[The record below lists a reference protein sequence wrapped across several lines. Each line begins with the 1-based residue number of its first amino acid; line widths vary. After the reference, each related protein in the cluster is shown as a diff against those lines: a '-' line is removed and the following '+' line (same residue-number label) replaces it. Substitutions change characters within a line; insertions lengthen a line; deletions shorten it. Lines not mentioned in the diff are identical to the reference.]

1 MDFLNSQ
8 SWLTVA
14 QKRIPLGAQTFSKSI
29 TQFPPEISPLFCSHG
44 KDGRIWDIDGNCFVD
59 LISGLASVTLGYA
72 NNDVNE
78 AVIKQLSKGVTFS
91 LSTKLELEVADL
103 ISSLV
108 PSAEMVRFA
117 KNGSDVTSA
126 AIRLSRAFTRK
137 EIVLS
142 SGYHGWHDWYVGTT
156 SMNLGV
162 PTSVQ
167 GLTDTF
173 QFNSIESFENAIER
187 HRNQIAAVIVEP
199 IAAKIPDNDFIQHLR
214 IRTLELGIVLIFD
227 EIVTG
232 FRVAPGG
239 AQELLNV
246 TPDLTCLGKG
256 IANGF
261 PLSALVGK
269 KELMQLLSKVFFSGT
284 FGGETLSLAAA
295 KVVLNKVK
303 NGSTKE
309 LASTGRKIREKVE
322 GIFENDNFR
331 LAQFSGHDSWLFLL
345 WNVEDTA
352 ELQSLK
358 TLFMQEM
365 ISNGVLILSSHNV
378 MTSHNNQDIE
388 MVESAYK
395 NTVNKILEAFH
406 SKKYEQFLRS
416 PVIKPLFSVR
426 GN

>member
-1 MDFLNSQ
+1 
-8 SWLTVA
+8 
-14 QKRIPLGAQTFSKSI
+14 
-29 TQFPPEISPLFCSHG
+29 
-44 KDGRIWDIDGNCFVD
+44 
-59 LISGLASVTLGYA
+59 
-72 NNDVNE
+72 
-78 AVIKQLSKGVTFS
+78 
-91 LSTKLELEVADL
+91 
-103 ISSLV
+103 
-108 PSAEMVRFA
+108 
-117 KNGSDVTSA
+117 
-126 AIRLSRAFTRK
+126 
-137 EIVLS
+137 
-142 SGYHGWHDWYVGTT
+142 
-156 SMNLGV
+156 MNLGV
-162 PTSVQ
+162 PTRVKE
-167 GLTDTF
+167 LTDTF

-187 HRNQIAAVIVEP
+187 NRNQIAAVIVEP
-199 IAAKIPDNDFIQHLR
+199 IGAKIPDNDFIQHLR

-295 KVVLNKVK
+295 KVVLSKVK

-322 GIFENDNFR
+322 GIFENNNFH
-331 LAQFSGHDSWLFLL
+331 LAQFSGHDSWLFFL
-345 WNVEDTA
+345 WNVEDA
-352 ELQSLK
+352 VELQSLK

-378 MTSHNNQDIE
+378 MTSHNNQDIGI
-388 MVESAYK
+388 VETAYE

-406 SKKYEQFLRS
+406 SKKYEKFLRS